1 MKIKKKILTSY
12 FTTEDFI
19 CFYLSTEMRDR
30 YMFWILVNVMN
41 KVKFYDR
48 GGGGGGGGGRG
59 GGGGGGRGGAG

>member
-1 MKIKKKILTSY
+1 
-12 FTTEDFI
+12 
-19 CFYLSTEMRDR
+19 MRDR